1 LLFMIALNG
10 IMHQYKAKTSLSLDF
25 WQAQAA
31 EQWLLR
37 GKSGSGKTTF
47 LHILAG
53 LLKPTKGSVNIN
65 GTELTTLQGSKL
77 DKFRGQEIGIV
88 FQQPYLVKTL
98 NVWDNLQLANKMADK
113 KVDKVFLLQLLEKL
127 DILNLKNQFPHQL
140 SVGEAQRLCIARALA
155 NKPTILLADEPTSAL
170 DDDNALLV
178 AKLLQTQ
185 AKEQNAT
192 LVIATH
198 DSRLEPYFSLVKHL
212 NTL

>member
-1 LLFMIALNG
+1 MIVLSE
-10 IMHQYKAKTSLSLDF
+10 IMHQYQKKTSLSLAF
-25 WQAQAA
+25 WQAQTA
-31 EQWLLR
+31 EQWLLH

-65 GTELTTLQGSKL
+65 GTELTNLQGSKL
-77 DKFRGQEIGIV
+77 DRFRGQHIGIV
-88 FQQPYLVKTL
+88 FQQPYLIKTL
-98 NVWDNLQLANKMADK
+98 SVWDNLQLANKMADK

-127 DILNLKNQFPHQL
+127 NIASLKHQFPHQL

-170 DDDNALLV
+170 DDDNALAV

-198 DSRLEPYFSLVKHL
+198 DSRLEPYFSLIKHL
-212 NTL
+212 ET